1 MSNPVELAVEVF
13 SQYLGRHRVI
23 GVGGYS
29 DSLRFRREIAHDLGV
44 RRQLVH
50 AFVVGEHGDN
60 MVPLWSSVR
69 IFGRNGAQA
78 VADVARLRGERVTA
92 RFPAEVDEHRT
103 AVMEYLRQGK
113 VREAFER
120 VDQLPADL
128 RVVLRPYIT
137 MLSGAKTSIA
147 TANVIVDLV
156 RTLVEGREVVV
167 CGQVRLDGELSD
179 LHVPVGVPVVIDA
192 RGWTQVVPLELW
204 ADEAQLLARVAEGL
218 SERIRDWLDMQ
229 ADEST
234 LSTP

>member
-1 MSNPVELAVEVF
+1 
-13 SQYLGRHRVI
+13 
-23 GVGGYS
+23 
-29 DSLRFRREIAHDLGV
+29 
-44 RRQLVH
+44 LVH

-60 MVPLWSSVR
+60 MIPLWSSVR
-69 IFGRNGAQA
+69 IFGRNEAQA

-137 MLSGAKTSIA
+137 NLSGAKTTIA

-156 RTLVEGREVVV
+156 RPLVEGREVVV

-204 ADEAQLLARVAEGL
+204 ADEAQLLARAAEGL
-218 SERIRDWLDMQ
+218 SERIRDWLGVQ
-229 ADEST
+229 ADESAIKKKEKT
-234 LSTP
+234 KEIAS

>member
-1 MSNPVELAVEVF
+1 MTYATLKLTGLPRQRV
-13 SQYLGRHRVI
+13 LGSGTVL
-23 GVGGYS
+23 
-29 DSLRFRREIAHDLGV
+29 DSSRFRFLIAQRCKV
-44 RRQLVH
+44 AVQNVH
-50 AFVVGEHGDN
+50 AYIVGEHGDN
-60 MVPLWSSVR
+60 MVPLWSSVH

-229 ADEST
+229 ADESN